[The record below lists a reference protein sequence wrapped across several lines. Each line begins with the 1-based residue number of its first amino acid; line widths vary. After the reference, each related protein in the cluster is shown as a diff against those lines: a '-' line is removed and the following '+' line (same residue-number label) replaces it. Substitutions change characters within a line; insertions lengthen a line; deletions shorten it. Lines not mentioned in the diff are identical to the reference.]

1 MCTAAR
7 LRSCLV
13 VAACLQAAPAPAQA
27 DKPEDLAAQTRD
39 ILIRHCFECH
49 GKDPKKIKKKLHV
62 LDRANL
68 LDARRKIV
76 VAGKPDESLLLQRVN
91 DDEQPMP
98 PDDKPRVPDAERKM
112 LRAWIAAGA
121 PPFPEK
127 AETPAAPPPDL
138 PSPGLAAGVK
148 ELFRTRCLECHGGAK
163 TEAGVKILDRQVLLA
178 KRKIVPG
185 NPDGSKVFQVITST
199 DENVYMPPKGQPRLR
214 SEDIDL
220 VRRWL
225 AEGAPDFPADL
236 AVPPELEKEAAFKD
250 VVGVSY
256 VLQKI
261 LADVRAL
268 PLEERR
274 YIRYFSINHLLT
286 GGATRDVL
294 DLHREALAK
303 AINHLSWEKEIVRP
317 RSIDEPVNSVFA
329 VDIRKLGWNRQPF
342 VCVRGNREAGRS
354 KVNLFDLALLE
365 YPYGIVYEDSET
377 FDLLRAEFLEPAGQV
392 RPIPYVRADW
402 FVSICTQP
410 PLYED
415 FLGLPFDL
423 AEVEKIL
430 AVDAQANLA
439 DGIARRAGMTVSGVS
454 RNNRVVERHPA
465 RGFGYYWKSFDFRS
479 SKGTENMFRD
489 PIHLNPS
496 GGEMIFGLP
505 NGMQG
510 YYVTNATGERVELA
524 PTDIVT
530 DRFAEDKTVRNGLAC
545 MRCHDQGMKTFE
557 DSVHP
562 ALERLPGSAGID
574 KRYALQ
580 LYPGQKVLEPLVKE
594 DGERFLEGM
603 KQVLGKPQTRE
614 PLIPVTQRFLE
625 APLSLR
631 AAAAELGLA
640 GPEGL
645 REAFRAPQFT
655 GLGLLPLASEGVV
668 RRDMWDDYFDQVV
681 RQLGLGLP
689 LPPLDGLTRRDF
701 EPVPPPFRFELKT
714 SKKNNVFEPGD
725 ELVVFVVNSSGRDL
739 HIELV
744 GTGAHG
750 EKVILAGAD
759 TMVRPGG
766 TYRFPPDGKAIKIRG
781 RLGKEQVTIF
791 ASDAPFP
798 AGELLRGKG
807 VTDRVVH
814 PCDHWRHADK
824 SSGPRYDPARIVKK
838 TITIETR

>member
-1 MCTAAR
+1 MLTAAR
-7 LRSCLV
+7 LRACLV
-13 VAACLQAAPAPAQA
+13 LAACLHGAPVPAQA
-27 DKPEDLAAQTRD
+27 DKPDELVAQAREV
-39 ILIRHCFECH
+39 LIRHCFECH

-62 LDRANL
+62 LDRNIL
-68 LDARRKIV
+68 LDKKRKIV
-76 VAGKPDESLLLQRVN
+76 VPGKPDESLLLQRVN

-98 PDDKPRVPDAERKM
+98 PDDRPRVPDAERKV

-121 PPFPEK
+121 SPFPEK
-127 AETPAAPPPDL
+127 AETAAGSAPAA
-138 PSPGLAAGVK
+138 PSPGLAAQVK
-148 ELFRTRCLECHGGAK
+148 ELFRTRCFDCHGGAK

-185 NPDGSKVFQVITST
+185 NPDGSKLFQSITT
-199 DENVYMPPKGQPRLR
+199 ADENDVMPKGQPRL
-214 SEDIDL
+214 SPENVDL

-236 AVPPELEKEAAFKD
+236 VVPEEKNKEAAFKD

-261 LADVRAL
+261 LADVRTL
-268 PLEERR
+268 PLDERR
-274 YIRYFSINHLLT
+274 YVRYFSINHLLT
-286 GGATRDVL
+286 GGTTRDTL

-303 AINHLSWEKEIVRP
+303 AVNHLSWEKEVVRP
-317 RSIDEPVNSVFA
+317 RSIDDPVKSVFA

-342 VCVRGNREAGRS
+342 DRVHGREVAGRS
-354 KVNLFDLALLE
+354 EVNVFDLALLE

-377 FDLLRAEFLEPAGQV
+377 FDLVQTEFLGPARQV

-402 FVSICTQP
+402 FVSVCTQP

-415 FLGLPFDL
+415 FLGLPFEL
-423 AEVEKIL
+423 AEVEKL
-430 AVDAQANLA
+430 LGVDVQSNLT

-465 RGFGYYWKSFDFRS
+465 RGFGYYWKSFDFRT

-489 PIHLNPS
+489 PIHLNPA

-510 YYVTNATGERVELA
+510 YFVTNATGDRVEFA

-530 DRFAEDKTVRNGLAC
+530 DKNAEDKTVRNGLAC

-580 LYPGQKVLEPLVKE
+580 LYPGQDVLNPLVKG
-594 DGERFLEGM
+594 DGERFLEAM
-603 KQVLGKPQTRE
+603 KQVLGRDQTRE

-625 APLSLR
+625 APLTLR

-668 RRDMWDDYFDQVV
+668 RRDMWDDYFDQIV

-701 EPVPPPFRFELKT
+701 EPLPPPFAVELKT
-714 SKKNNVFEPGD
+714 NKKNNIFEPGD
-725 ELVVFVVNSSGRDL
+725 TLVIFVANKSSRDL
-739 HIELV
+739 YIELV
-744 GTGAHG
+744 ATGARG

-759 TMVRPGG
+759 TVVRPGEE
-766 TYRFPPDGKAIKIRG
+766 YRFPPEGKAIKIRG
-781 RLGKEQVTIF
+781 RLGKELLTVF

-798 AGELLRGKG
+798 PGELLRGKG

-814 PCDHWRHADK
+814 PCDHWRRSDK
-824 SSGPRYDPARIVKK
+824 FAGPRYDPARIVKK